1 MKLSMIKLAALA
13 LVCAPFAVACSA
25 DATDSNIEGDGDDV
39 SVDEANA
46 ARVAPGTFK
55 LYTEAHATPNPNCDV
70 HTKLVLSA
78 DGGSKAHLEEGLEGF
93 CEIAVIPNPRDYKL
107 RAAGSDC
114 GSRIFTGSFRKNG
127 ERHAIKI
134 IDNRT
139 RLCENVVAGAIEVEE
154 TTPRGTVMKFSFDG
168 PPPGQNVT
176 VEGELFAS
184 AGIGGENTG
193 ASIQT
198 ANESFELVLDPGERN
213 QFQDGKKARV
223 TGKKTFLSGV
233 ETSNRPAIDVESM
246 LVCPN
251 PGSVNCMPGP
261 NVRLSNLCAPDNR
274 SWVQANC
281 AGVQYLD

>member
-1 MKLSMIKLAALA
+1 MKLSMLKLAALA

-25 DATDSNIEGDGDDV
+25 ETTDSAIEGDGDDV

-46 ARVAPGTFK
+46 ARVAPGEFK
-55 LYTEAHATPNPNCDV
+55 LYMEPHAQPNPSCDP
-70 HTKLVLSA
+70 HTRLVLS
-78 DGGSKAHLEEGLEGF
+78 DSGGSKAHLEEALDGF
-93 CEIAVIPNPRDYKL
+93 CEIAVMPNPRDYKL
-107 RAAGSDC
+107 RAAGQDC

-127 ERHAIKI
+127 EKHSIKI

-154 TTPRGTVMKFSFDG
+154 TTPRGRVMKYSFDG
-168 PPPGQNVT
+168 PPPGQAVT

-184 AGIGGENTG
+184 VGIGGENTG
-193 ASIQT
+193 ASIKT
-198 ANESFELVLDPGERN
+198 ATESFELVLDSGERN
-213 QFQDGKKARV
+213 QFVDGKKARV

-233 ETSNRPAIDVESM
+233 ETSNRPAIEVESM

-251 PGSVNCMPGP
+251 PGSINCMPGP

-274 SWVQANC
+274 AWVQASC
-281 AGVQYLD
+281 SGVQYLD